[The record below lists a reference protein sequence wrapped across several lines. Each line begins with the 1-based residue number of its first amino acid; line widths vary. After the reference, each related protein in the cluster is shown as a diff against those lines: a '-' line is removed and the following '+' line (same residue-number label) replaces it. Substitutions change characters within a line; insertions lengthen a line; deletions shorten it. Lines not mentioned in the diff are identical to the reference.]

1 MLSLFTLL
9 ARVIVG
15 GDPFATT
22 DGKDSK
28 DDHFSTRAGM
38 LKSNNHVRPPL
49 EHISLMCCMGEAEL
63 QGNKAA
69 SRKEV

>member
-15 GDPFATT
+15 DPFATA
-22 DGKDSK
+22 DRKDSK

-38 LKSNNHVRPPL
+38 LKSNNHVRWNIFL
-49 EHISLMCCMGEAEL
+49 SCATQEREVEL